1 MKFSFTLVG
10 LAALSM
16 FAVTEAASAMP
27 SGLTADGGAKTNVDQ
42 VRLVCDHYGRCYQ
55 TRGYGYRSGPR
66 YGNGPRFDRHRG
78 RGGHGGGGVWHPIG
92 RMIQKKASALF

>member
-27 SGLTADGGAKTNVDQ
+27 SGLTADGGAKTLLSDAW
-42 VRLVCDHYGRCYQ
+42 VRLSKWAAVRQ
-55 TRGYGYRSGPR
+55 WP
-66 YGNGPRFDRHRG
+66 
-78 RGGHGGGGVWHPIG
+78 
-92 RMIQKKASALF
+92 AL